1 MVRNLKPPR
10 PFATRSPTRHRRP
23 PRRRS
28 PVNQHTPPPPRPL
41 PPQPKPAGDAP
52 AMSVDDIKAKLSNG
66 SRDADWTTKR
76 AALAALGRL
85 VDKHGAEWFT
95 PALQRELSGGLLE
108 QLRTERSALVSD
120 ACALL
125 GRLGAEHG
133 RAIAPLVER
142 LLPEMVVVA
151 GAGNKTIA
159 KFVRPTLLALAG
171 SVPLGPRGLADVHRT
186 ASASKNAAV
195 VEVAARYANVALGCW
210 PDDALPGL
218 GGGGHGGGSGEAA
231 ASTAASAGSSA
242 LGAPADGAG
251 PVGGPDHP
259 SLSGASLRDV
269 LCASLLSAI
278 TSPHEGVRRVGRVNF
293 RLLRLRFPSAAA
305 DFERR

>member
-1 MVRNLKPPR
+1 
-10 PFATRSPTRHRRP
+10 
-23 PRRRS
+23 
-28 PVNQHTPPPPRPL
+28 
-41 PPQPKPAGDAP
+41 
-52 AMSVDDIKAKLSNG
+52 MSVDEVKAKLSNG

-95 PALQRELSGGLLE
+95 PSMQRELSGGLLE

-125 GRLGAEHG
+125 TRLGGEHG
-133 RAIAPLVER
+133 RALAPLVER

-159 KFVRPTLLALAG
+159 KFVRPTVLALAG

-218 GGGGHGGGSGEAA
+218 GGGEA
-231 ASTAASAGSSA
+231 ASTSAA
-242 LGAPADGAG
+242 LGATTSFGAAAAADGAG
-251 PVGGPDHP
+251 PVGGQDHP
-259 SLSGASLRDV
+259 SVSGASLRDV

-293 RLLRLRFPSAAA
+293 RLLRLRFPAAAA